1 MTSDDNSSGERGLLQ
16 LARHGDGDGVTLE
29 VSGEVDLSNAA
40 ELEAALD
47 DAFAAAA
54 GRLIVDL
61 GGLEFIDSTGLR
73 SLLRFH
79 QRDQSATEIV
89 YRNPRGQVAEVLEI
103 TGLGSVLELGE
114 DGQL

>member
-1 MTSDDNSSGERGLLQ
+1 MTGDDNTSGDKGLLQ
-16 LARHGDGDGVTLE
+16 LARHGDDGSVTLE
-29 VSGEVDLSNAA
+29 VSGEVDMSNAA
-40 ELEAALD
+40 ELETALD
-47 DAFAAAA
+47 DAFTAAA
-54 GRLIVDL
+54 GRLVVDL

-114 DGQL
+114 ES